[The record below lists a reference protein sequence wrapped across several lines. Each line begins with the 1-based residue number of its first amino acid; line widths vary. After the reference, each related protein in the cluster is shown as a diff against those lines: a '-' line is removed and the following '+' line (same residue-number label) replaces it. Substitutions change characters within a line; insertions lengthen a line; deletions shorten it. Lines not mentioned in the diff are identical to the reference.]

1 MVIRVPDQRK
11 TPGGYAALDDR
22 LLVLDFQAGNPQAF
36 VEIHRR
42 YGGLARHVCQRFLP
56 QQPDVEEAFQ
66 ETMIRVFQGLYR
78 FNGRYA
84 LQPWIARIAK
94 NVSLDILR
102 GHARRPQTDASAPAS
117 DELPVPGD
125 QADEIV
131 ERLVQRDT
139 VLSVMADLPETHRRA
154 LMLREFEGRSHRE
167 VAQEMEISP
176 SQAKALIHRAKGSFR
191 RLWLEKVAD
200 RGGLMG
206 FAFLPLLWLAQAL
219 NGLRRVSDRVG
230 FAAQSA
236 QAAVPEA
243 VTSAV
248 STTAAPVASSGVGER
263 LVAAGVTLLLAGG
276 VTVGAAKI
284 VSHRADEEPLARA
297 EVTAAPA
304 PVVTDHRIA
313 PPVDENPRVEA
324 TSGKHEIEA
333 ELPIVLP
340 DPSPAVE
347 PSPAPVVETP
357 PGDTE
362 PSPTP
367 SPDPSPAPAPAWSF
381 ELTSSTESVETC
393 SCPPTGE
400 LVGSQLDRA
409 QDGFTFSQ
417 SIRGG
422 TRDSAGDLTWP
433 FSLLLW
439 GEVRSEAGQ
448 VDFRLTLTSGAG
460 NYLYRGSGILAEVS
474 ELEDGAAEYRF
485 DGTFERTN
493 GRQPVA
499 GLPSRGFVSAT
510 LRVWPDGTIY
520 AGSLALEDVP
530 A

>member
-36 VEIHRR
+36 VEIHNR
-42 YGGLARHVCQRFLP
+42 YGALARHVCQRFLP
-56 QQPDVEEAFQ
+56 QQQDADEAFQ

-94 NVSLDILR
+94 NVSLDHLR
-102 GHARRPQTDASAPAS
+102 GRARRPQADASAPAS
-117 DELPVPGD
+117 DELAMPGD
-125 QADEIV
+125 EADEIV

-139 VLSVMADLPETHRRA
+139 VLSVLSDLPDTHRRA
-154 LMLREFEGRSHRE
+154 LMLREIEGRSHRE

-219 NGLRRVSDRVG
+219 NGFRRVADRVG

-248 STTAAPVASSGVGER
+248 STSAAPVASSGVGER
-263 LVAAGVTLLLAGG
+263 LVAAGMTLLLAGG

-284 VSHRADEEPLARA
+284 VSHRAEEEPLARA

-304 PVVTDHRIA
+304 PVVTDDHIA
-313 PPVDENPRVEA
+313 QPIDENPRVEA
-324 TSGKHEIEA
+324 TSAKHEVRA
-333 ELPIVLP
+333 EPPVDVP
-340 DPSPAVE
+340 PSPAVD
-347 PSPAPVVETP
+347 PSQAPVVETP
-357 PGDTE
+357 PEDTE

-381 ELTSSTESVETC
+381 ELTSSTASVETC
-393 SCPPTGE
+393 SCSPGGE
-400 LVGSQLDRA
+400 LVGSQFDQA

-417 SIRGG
+417 NIRGG
-422 TRDSAGDLTWP
+422 TRDSEGDLTWP

-460 NYLYRGSGILAEVS
+460 NYLYGGSGILAEVS

-485 DGTFERTN
+485 DGTFERSN
-493 GRQPVA
+493 GRQAVA
-499 GLPSRGFVSAT
+499 GLPSRGFVSAM

>member
-1 MVIRVPDQRK
+1 M
-11 TPGGYAALDDR
+11 
-22 LLVLDFQAGNPQAF
+22 
-36 VEIHRR
+36 
-42 YGGLARHVCQRFLP
+42 
-56 QQPDVEEAFQ
+56 
-66 ETMIRVFQGLYR
+66 
-78 FNGRYA
+78 
-84 LQPWIARIAK
+84 
-94 NVSLDILR
+94 
-102 GHARRPQTDASAPAS
+102 TDGSAPAS
-117 DELPVPGD
+117 DELAVPGD
-125 QADEIV
+125 EADEIV

-167 VAQEMEISP
+167 VAQEMEIST

-219 NGLRRVSDRVG
+219 NGFRRVADRVG

-263 LVAAGVTLLLAGG
+263 LVAAGMTLLLAGG

-284 VSHRADEEPLARA
+284 VSHRAEEEPLARA
-297 EVTAAPA
+297 EVTRRTGAGGDERSHRPAGRREPPGRGDERQARDRGGAAG
-304 PVVTDHRIA
+304 R
-313 PPVDENPRVEA
+313 R
-324 TSGKHEIEA
+324 
-333 ELPIVLP
+333 P
-340 DPSPAVE
+340 DPSPAVD

-357 PGDTE
+357 PDDTE

-367 SPDPSPAPAPAWSF
+367 SPDPSPAPPRPGPSSSRRRRHRSRPVRALRGVSWSVPSSIARRTASRSRR
-381 ELTSSTESVETC
+381 TSAEA
-393 SCPPTGE
+393 
-400 LVGSQLDRA
+400 R
-409 QDGFTFSQ
+409 
-417 SIRGG
+417 
-422 TRDSAGDLTWP
+422 RDSEGDLTWP

-460 NYLYRGSGILAEVS
+460 NYLYGGSGILAEVS

-485 DGTFERTN
+485 EGTFERTN